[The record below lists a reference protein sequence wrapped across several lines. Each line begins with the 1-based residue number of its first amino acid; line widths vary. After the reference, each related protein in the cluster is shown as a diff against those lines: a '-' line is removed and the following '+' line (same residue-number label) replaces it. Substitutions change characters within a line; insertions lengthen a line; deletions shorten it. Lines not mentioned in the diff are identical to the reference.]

1 MPNWCANLLVVT
13 NSEEFENTLG
23 TPNMYGETVNFS
35 FHQTVPFPENGY
47 KGMLGDEERR
57 DCAEKGIPNWYDW
70 CCREWGTKWDASDVV
85 VDRCPKLEIRF
96 ETAWSPPMAWLKSV
110 SLKFPKSKFTL
121 MCCESGMA
129 FYGTIIAKNGKLQDN
144 TKNGS
149 HSDLVK
155 FANKHRIGLGG

>member
-47 KGMLGDEERR
+47 RSLLLSLGVLGEEERK
-57 DCAEKGIPNWYDW
+57 DCAEKGIPNLYDW
-70 CCREWGTKWDASDVV
+70 CRREWGTKLDACNVI
-85 VDRCPKLEIRF
+85 VDRNPKLEIRF
-96 ETAWSPPMAWLKSV
+96 ETDCGPPTAWLKAV

-121 MCCESGMA
+121 KCCEQEMG
-129 FYGTIIAKNGKLQDN
+129 FYGTIIAKNGLMLWR
-144 TKNGS
+144 S
-149 HSDLVK
+149 
-155 FANKHRIGLGG
+155 